1 VIAGFSSHTEVCATY
16 AGEFSMS
23 VRKRSQSVEPPLRF
37 RPFLERHGHCRVRLR
52 GEFRRQTRF
61 AGKVEAIMTIKINDL
76 MKLGAGFA
84 GLVLAATLLVVA
96 IPARA
101 GVDDFDAAGTYKAK
115 CVACHGAKAEKKF
128 DATLSDDD
136 MAQVVLKGKKPEK
149 PPNMPA
155 FEERGITADQAKA
168 LVAYMKSIK

>member
-1 VIAGFSSHTEVCATY
+1 
-16 AGEFSMS
+16 M
-23 VRKRSQSVEPPLRF
+23 R
-37 RPFLERHGHCRVRLR
+37 
-52 GEFRRQTRF
+52 
-61 AGKVEAIMTIKINDL
+61 IKINDL
-76 MKLGAGFA
+76 MKLGAVFA